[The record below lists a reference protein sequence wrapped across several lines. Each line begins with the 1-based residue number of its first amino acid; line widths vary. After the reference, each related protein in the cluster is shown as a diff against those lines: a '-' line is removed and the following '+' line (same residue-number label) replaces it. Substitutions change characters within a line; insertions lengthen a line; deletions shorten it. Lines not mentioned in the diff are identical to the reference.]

1 MNSIEEKL
9 KSLETKINISSTSNK
24 VKKGILSLIISVLVS
39 YIYKPRYLY
48 EIKIKNKKPERVL
61 RRDKLAIFIVVH
73 SVLVFLILNV
83 INKYI

>member
-24 VKKGILSLIISVLVS
+24 VKKGILSLIISVLFS
-39 YIYKPRYLY
+39 YIYKPRYLN

>member
-9 KSLETKINISSTSNK
+9 KTLETKINISSTSTK
-24 VKKGILSLIISVLVS
+24 VKKGVLSLIISVLVS
-39 YIYKPRYLY
+39 YIYKPHYLY
-48 EIKIKNKKPERVL
+48 EVKIKNKKPVKIL
-61 RRDKLAIFIVVH
+61 RKDKLAIFLVVH

>member
-9 KSLETKINISSTSNK
+9 KSLETKINISSTSSK
-24 VKKGILSLIISVLVS
+24 LKKGVLSLIISVLIS
-39 YIYKPRYLY
+39 YIYKPNYLY
-48 EIKIKNKKPERVL
+48 ETNIKNKKPVKVL
-61 RRDKLAIFIVVH
+61 RKDKLAIFLVVH

>member
-9 KSLETKINISSTSNK
+9 KSLETKINISSTQTK

-39 YIYKPRYLY
+39 YIYKPHYLY

>member
-9 KSLETKINISSTSNK
+9 KSLETKINISSTSTK
-24 VKKGILSLIISVLVS
+24 VKKGVLSLIISVLVS
-39 YIYKPRYLY
+39 YIYKPHYLY
-48 EIKIKNKKPERVL
+48 EIKIKNKKPVKVL

-73 SVLVFLILNV
+73 SILVFLILNV